1 MNGDAEAT
9 ARAAVAADQS
19 VAADVIAAL
28 LRALD
33 EARALADERWQA
45 IGKLA
50 PAAKARRDQ
59 ARTLGALAREAAT
72 ALDATTPEL
81 ATRLRAAADAAL
93 G

>member
-1 MNGDAEAT
+1 MSAAEAT
-9 ARAAVAADQS
+9 ARAAIAAGQP
-19 VAADVIAAL
+19 VAADVVAEL
-28 LRALD
+28 LRALA

-59 ARTLGALAREAAT
+59 ARTLGVLAAEAAT
-72 ALDATTPEL
+72 ALDATAPEL
-81 ATRLRAAADAAL
+81 AAQLRAAAAAAL